1 MRITIP
7 KRMFGKPIEG
17 DLEKYLSEQS
27 ASPSVAPQVPPNH
40 TLPSRFEGAIDMTPW
55 LGGDEKTQNQWI
67 EYANANNLKMI
78 SASDLYRAP
87 TRFGSS
93 ANKNQKDLIDSL
105 RKDFKGMHWLVSGTQ
120 IHYDPASL
128 EGQIIHYAGS
138 TIINPIKTSKILI
151 PDYSGGT
158 SLTDVLGSS
167 DGLKYLQTLF
177 HTSDSKEEIVKNLEA
192 LSNKKSS
199 KTYIWTPD
207 QSSRAGT
214 PVRAVR
220 FCCNGGGF
228 RISGDPVGN
237 YGRSRGV
244 Q

>member
-27 ASPSVAPQVPPNH
+27 TAPSVDPGFQHPIIGNTIDSAPALNG
-40 TLPSRFEGAIDMTPW
+40 EN
-55 LGGDEKTQNQWI
+55 KTQNQWI
-67 EYANANNLKMI
+67 EYFNSQNKRMI
-78 SASDLYRAP
+78 SAPDLYLA
-87 TRFGSS
+87 GKL
-93 ANKNQKDLIDSL
+93 NLKVIDSL
-105 RKDFKGMHWLVSGTQ
+105 RDDFNTWLISGTQ

-128 EGQIIHYAGS
+128 EGQIIHYAKS
-138 TIINPIKTSKILI
+138 SVVNPIILPKLLI
-151 PDYSGGT
+151 PNYSSSK

-220 FCCNGGGF
+220 FVYYYGVF
-228 RISGDPVGN
+228 RIVGN
-237 YGRSRGV
+237 SYPVSDLGRSRGV